1 MNTLYNQLG
10 WQKDAQYYLIDQVCA
25 EEPILTNAYLEDR
38 ELSKALV
45 LKKYELLT
53 YDILSGKQYWK
64 N

>member
-1 MNTLYNQLG
+1 MRSI
-10 WQKDAQYYLIDQVCA
+10 YLIDQVCA